1 MGYKKQQKK
10 WIKKHDV
17 QVGDFVM
24 HASKGILEIKKIDDY
39 IIVINNESKLPNYP
53 YYHANYMLCKKIT
66 DLKEL
71 APFYVEIE
79 SEEQSRKS
87 QEICFSHGIEKDFN
101 NDFRIGTLEIR
112 AKEGD
117 LIRCIQYNDICG
129 PWNFPNKENTRRLT
143 YEQLLRFEK
152 KPEEK
157 EPKYGLY
164 NENAFKDVINIAM
177 NSTYFTADCLKK
189 ETCGDWIPN
198 KENIQ
203 FSELLKEQDKV
214 NNDLY
219 KNCRVPVTY
228 GEWLNKIGKRVEV

>member
-1 MGYKKQQKK
+1 MSYTKKQKK

-24 HASKGILEIKKIDDY
+24 HASKGIVEIKKINDY

-53 YYHANYMLCKKIT
+53 YYHANYMLCKKVT

-71 APFYVEIE
+71 APFYIEIE
-79 SEEQSRKS
+79 NGEQSRKA
-87 QEICFSHGIEKDFN
+87 QEICFSHGIEKDEFHS
-101 NDFRIGTLEIR
+101 GTLFIR
-112 AKEGD
+112 NRNCKIYCLQFSGTY
-117 LIRCIQYNDICG
+117 YN
-129 PWNFPNKENTRRLT
+129 FYEREESRQLT